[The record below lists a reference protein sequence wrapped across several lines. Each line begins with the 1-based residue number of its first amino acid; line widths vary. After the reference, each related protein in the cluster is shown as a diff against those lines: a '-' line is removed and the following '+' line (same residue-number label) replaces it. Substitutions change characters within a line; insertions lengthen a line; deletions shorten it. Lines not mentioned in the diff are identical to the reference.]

1 MSASNWPKRRK
12 LMVAIARAKPE
23 SRGGKFTAASASD
36 TAASRGRFLR
46 NTSERIATAALRAA
60 YPGTDSGWPCLLA
73 GTLIARASDRFEG
86 RSSLRF
92 APWPRLRLLAHFRC
106 HFLEPGDALLHRGGG
121 GEQAPDPPG
130 VKRVDDEHM
139 GRCRMRLGID
149 ILDALGSRGDSLQGR
164 SQPERAA

>member
-23 SRGGKFTAASASD
+23 SRGGKFAAASASD
-36 TAASRGRFLR
+36 AAASRGRFLR
-46 NTSERIATAALRAA
+46 NTSERIANAALRAA

-73 GTLIARASDRFEG
+73 ETLITRASDRLEG

-106 HFLEPGDALLHRGGG
+106 HFLEPGDALLHRRVG
-121 GEQAPDPPG
+121 GEQARDTPG
-130 VKRVDDEHM
+130 TKRVDDEHM
-139 GRCRMRLGID
+139 GRWRMRLGSD
-149 ILDALGSRGDSLQGR
+149 ILDALRGREASVLSGSL
-164 SQPERAA
+164 P